1 MVKQLRALTLVAVLL
16 ANLLCSERGS
26 VGAKD
31 PYRAHELGKPVRSSR
46 AGDSDGDQSRPCS
59 TRGKQGRR
67 SAVTSAAETNRLTSV
82 TETDSEVRSSP
93 LALAV
98 LSLLHAA
105 PLHPYAM
112 QRLLKEWGKDNV
124 INVGQRANLY
134 KTIKRLLQAGLIAVR
149 QTERD
154 QQYPERTVYELTDA
168 GRRAAHDWLTDMVVR
183 PRNEFPRFPAALSFL
198 MMLMPDE
205 ARAALEQ
212 RASTLRGQLS
222 AIAANLADLEPTLP
236 RVTLMDDEY
245 VQAMISAE
253 LTWIDGV
260 VADLS
265 SGALS
270 WSHEEL
276 ADLGARM
283 APEHGIEILSPATE

>member
-1 MVKQLRALTLVAVLL
+1 M
-16 ANLLCSERGS
+16 
-26 VGAKD
+26 
-31 PYRAHELGKPVRSSR
+31 
-46 AGDSDGDQSRPCS
+46 
-59 TRGKQGRR
+59 
-67 SAVTSAAETNRLTSV
+67 

-154 QQYPERTVYELTDA
+154 QQYPERTVYELTEA
-168 GRRAAHDWLTDMVVR
+168 GRLAAHNWLTDMVVR
-183 PRNEFPRFPAALSFL
+183 PRNEFPQFPAALSFL
-198 MMLMPDE
+198 MMLTPDE

-222 AIAANLADLEPTLP
+222 ATVANLANLEPSLP

-260 VADLS
+260 VADLD

-270 WSHEEL
+270 WSYEQLGDL
-276 ADLGARM
+276 AAQM
-283 APEHGIEILSPATE
+283 APQHGIEILSPPTE

>member
-1 MVKQLRALTLVAVLL
+1 MIGV
-16 ANLLCSERGS
+16 E
-26 VGAKD
+26 
-31 PYRAHELGKPVRSSR
+31 E
-46 AGDSDGDQSRPCS
+46 
-59 TRGKQGRR
+59 
-67 SAVTSAAETNRLTSV
+67 
-82 TETDSEVRSSP
+82 TETEVRSSP

-98 LSLLHAA
+98 LSLLHAT

-124 INVGQRANLY
+124 VNVGQRANLY

-154 QQYPERTVYELTDA
+154 QQYPERTVYELTEA
-168 GRRAAHDWLTDMVVR
+168 GRRTAHDWLTDMVVR
-183 PRNEFPRFPAALSFL
+183 PRNEFPQFPAALSFL
-198 MMLMPDE
+198 MMLTPDE

-212 RASTLRGQLS
+212 RAKALREQL
-222 AIAANLADLEPTLP
+222 AATEAELANLAPILP

-245 VQAMISAE
+245 ARATISAE
-253 LTWIDGV
+253 LAWIDGV

-270 WSHEEL
+270 WSYEEL
-276 ADLGARM
+276 AAVLGAQL
-283 APEHGIEILSPATE
+283 APIVS